1 MRNGGL
7 TAARGDMSLRGTM
20 AALAACTFGRLV
32 SHRDAFEMR
41 ILVEVTPDICMAP
54 FADVAAEIVRR
65 PRWGRG
71 RLDGLLRLRGLL
83 RSRGRPSTAEH
94 C

>member
-1 MRNGGL
+1 
-7 TAARGDMSLRGTM
+7 MSLRGTV
-20 AALAACTFGRLV
+20 AALATGALGRLV

-41 ILVEVTPDICMAP
+41 IFVEVTPDIRMAS

-65 PRWGRG
+65 LRRGRG
-71 RLDGLLRLRGLL
+71 SLRGLL
-83 RSRGRPSTAEH
+83 RLSGLLRPRGGPSTAER